1 MLIDD
6 FYTDTDK
13 SYFYLGLISQVYRDN
28 SVAQIENL
36 SWLKHRKI
44 KTETL
49 IPNTI
54 NYFVLIDSVQGLF
67 IGELYQSKIA
77 NSNSVHDSIQN
88 GKFEDVYPEIGI
100 DVVGIMR
107 SGDHYFRLP
116 GFQTVGITDKV
127 YIANQDI
134 VRKYFDSIEIRD
146 PKSKESELLPFANY
160 LSLTKEPIQIRPS
173 TLLNRHLLT
182 VGTTNSGKSTS
193 ALSILDKLIK
203 SKKKLLIIDPTGEYR
218 KSFQNTEVTKLSLGT
233 DTIMSVSEVSIQQWA
248 MIFETNDAT
257 QPAVLS
263 NAILSLRYQKK
274 MGNTGVYVKENQA
287 VSLVQSHMTSVLDT
301 DKDFVLA
308 DLPRQISVETHNIG
322 GTKSNKVYVQN
333 DFNFNAIQWLVQ
345 KVQNKLNNTSFLK
358 FFSDDQSMKKLMNEV
373 DNFVNT
379 PNTSLY
385 IDASEIGMS
394 DSVGGM
400 IIDLICNHL
409 VNKEKSKINPFV
421 IFIDE
426 VHRYTA
432 RNNQDNNYFT
442 GLSNIAREGRKKGI
456 FLFLTTQNPQD
467 VPDILLG
474 QVGTLLIHRLT
485 HLEEIRAIQNHLST
499 NIIGQIKKLSR
510 GEAILSSI
518 NLLQDI
524 HLNIEK
530 CHRPHENDTP
540 LL

>member
-6 FYTDTDK
+6 FYTDIDK

-28 SVAQIENL
+28 SIAQIENL
-36 SWLKHRKI
+36 SWIKHRKI
-44 KTETL
+44 KAENL

-77 NSNSVHDSIQN
+77 NSNSAHDSIKN
-88 GKFEDVYPEIGI
+88 GKFEDVYSEIGI
-100 DVVGIMR
+100 DIVGIMK
-107 SGDHYFRLP
+107 SGDHYFSLP
-116 GFQTVGITDKV
+116 GFQNVGITEKV
-127 YIANQDI
+127 YIANQEVI
-134 VRKYFDSIEIRD
+134 KKYFDSIEIKD
-146 PKSKESELLPFANY
+146 SLNIENEIIPFANY
-160 LSLTKEPIQIRPS
+160 SSIKDQLIHIKPS
-173 TLLNRHLLT
+173 TLFNRHLLA
-182 VGTTNSGKSTS
+182 VGATNSGKSTS

-203 SKKKLLIIDPTGEYR
+203 DNKKLLIIDPTGEYR
-218 KSFQNTEVTKLSLGT
+218 DSFRDTEVTKLTLGA

-274 MGNTGVYVKENQA
+274 AGIPGIYIKENQY
-287 VSLVQSHMTSVLDT
+287 VSLVQNHMASVLDT
-301 DKDFVLA
+301 DKDFVLS
-308 DLPRQISVETHNIG
+308 DLPLQISVETSNIG
-322 GTKSNKVYVQN
+322 GRGNNKIYVQN

-345 KVQNKLNNTSFLK
+345 KVQYKLSNNSFLR
-358 FFSDDQSMKKLMNEV
+358 FFSDDQSMKNLMNEV
-373 DNFVNT
+373 DKFIET
-379 PNTSLY
+379 PKTSLY

-394 DSVGGM
+394 DSIGGM
-400 IIDLICNHL
+400 IIDLICNYL
-409 VNKEKSKINPFV
+409 INKEKSKINPFV

-432 RNNQDNNYFT
+432 RNKPENDYFT

-467 VPDILLG
+467 VPAVILG

-485 HLEEIRAIQNHLST
+485 HSDEIRAIQNHLSM
-499 NIIGQIKKLSR
+499 NNIGQIKNLCK

-518 NLLQDI
+518 NLLQDV

-530 CHRPHENDTP
+530 CGRPHENTTP

>member
-6 FYTDTDK
+6 FYKDIDK
-13 SYFYLGLISQVYRDN
+13 SYFYLGLISQVSRDH
-28 SVAQIENL
+28 SIAQIENL
-36 SWLKHRKI
+36 SWIKHRKI
-44 KTETL
+44 KAENL

-77 NSNSVHDSIQN
+77 NSNSVHDSINN
-88 GKFEDVYPEIGI
+88 GKFEDVYSEIGI
-100 DVVGIMR
+100 DIVGIMK
-107 SGDHYFRLP
+107 SGDHYFSLP
-116 GFQTVGITDKV
+116 GFQNVGITDKV
-127 YIANQDI
+127 YIANQEVI
-134 VRKYFDSIEIRD
+134 KKYFDSIEVKDSPNI
-146 PKSKESELLPFANY
+146 ENEIVPFANY
-160 LSLTKEPIQIRPS
+160 SSIKDQLIHIKPS
-173 TLLNRHLLT
+173 TLFSRHLLA
-182 VGTTNSGKSTS
+182 VGATNSGKSTS

-203 SKKKLLIIDPTGEYR
+203 DNKKLLIIDPTGEYR
-218 KSFQNTEVTKLSLGT
+218 DSFRDIEVTKLTLGT

-274 MGNTGVYVKENQA
+274 AGIPGIYVKENQP
-287 VSLVQSHMTSVLDT
+287 VSLVQNHMASVTDI
-301 DKDFVLA
+301 DKDFVLS
-308 DLPRQISVETHNIG
+308 DLPRQISVETNNIG
-322 GTKSNKVYVQN
+322 GKNNNKIYVQN

-345 KVQNKLNNTSFLK
+345 KVQYKLSNTSFLK
-358 FFSDDQSMKKLMNEV
+358 FFSDDQSMKNLMNEV
-373 DNFVNT
+373 DGFIET
-379 PNTSLY
+379 PKTSLY

-400 IIDLICNHL
+400 IIDLICNYL
-409 VNKEKSKINPFV
+409 INKEKSKINPFV

-432 RNNQDNNYFT
+432 RNNPENDYFT

-467 VPDILLG
+467 VPSVILG

-485 HLEEIRAIQNHLST
+485 HSDEIRAVQNHLSM
-499 NIIGQIKKLSR
+499 NNIGQIKNLCK

-518 NLLQDI
+518 NLLQDV

-530 CHRPHENDTP
+530 CDRPHENTTP